1 MTNHIDR
8 STRTISI
15 HSVGFL
21 TLNENTMIDPILPIL
36 VFFFFLTVFVETTLG
51 KQSKDSHAIKTQD
64 LSSYTMKQKI
74 SESKK
79 ELEDMG
85 KLGTRVKRRYM
96 IFQFKTCM

>member
-15 HSVGFL
+15 NSVGFL
-21 TLNENTMIDPILPIL
+21 TLNENTMIDPILPTL
-36 VFFFFLTVFVETTLG
+36 LFLTVFIETTLG

-64 LSSYTMKQKI
+64 LSSYTMKQKT
-74 SESKK
+74 SEGKK

-85 KLGTRVKRRYM
+85 NLGTRVKRRYM